1 MAQDEKHLSLDTPLN
16 SLAPGD
22 YRIELK
28 AKNAAL
34 TWLLKFIANN
44 GGTWDFWGKVIIP
57 ALEEQNPHIKMPR
70 SNFVAG
76 KFRPRKGWD
85 EKDKTFWFWIKVVK

>member
-1 MAQDEKHLSLDTPLN
+1 MAQDEKQLSLDTPLT

-34 TWLLKFIANN
+34 AWLLRWLARDSTF
-44 GGTWDFWGKVIIP
+44 GVWDKHIIP
-57 ALEEQNPHIKMPR
+57 HFENQSPKVKMPR
-70 SNFVAG
+70 SNFIG
-76 KFRPRKGWD
+76 KTFRPRKGFD
-85 EKDKTFWFWIKVVK
+85 DKDKTFWFWIKVVK